1 MLTINVT
8 LRVHKLTSF
17 PVGTRLFFMELFACL
32 CHEIFRQVGL
42 LNQLVLAV
50 GVRALVL
57 PFTVSIHFP
66 VLTHLGLLFTFI
78 FLDEFLTVSLT
89 FILLL
94 TFVRAGTVG
103 AVRSK
108 LFAVTSHA
116 DLLGLYWDL

>member
-1 MLTINVT
+1 
-8 LRVHKLTSF
+8 
-17 PVGTRLFFMELFACL
+17 MELFACL

-42 LNQLVLAV
+42 LNQLVLAM

-66 VLTHLGLLFTFI
+66 VLTHLCLLFTFI

-103 AVRSK
+103 AVRGK

-116 DLLGLYWDL
+116 DFLGLYWDL

>member
-1 MLTINVT
+1 M
-8 LRVHKLTSF
+8 HKLTSF
-17 PVGTRLFFMELFACL
+17 PVGTKLFFMELFTCL

-50 GVRALVL
+50 GVRALVV

-66 VLTHLGLLFTFI
+66 VFTHLGLLLTFI

-89 FILLL
+89 FIMLLA
-94 TFVRAGTVG
+94 FVRTGTVG

-108 LFAVTSHA
+108 IFAATSHA
-116 DLLGLYWDL
+116 DLFGLYWDL